1 METIAISRIADF
13 RKIAAGEPDWL
24 YRNRLAGW
32 QAYHSKPM
40 PERVQHIWKYT
51 SPDQFLVEH
60 PEGAMGVLPENAD
73 EDARKSIMIDPE
85 LAGYGLNKADLTIA
99 AKLQPEIAK
108 TGVVF
113 SDLLTA
119 VQTSPDLV
127 GQHLGKIIGADFG
140 KFEAANMA
148 LWNTGFF
155 LYIPP
160 NTIIEKPIFIH
171 RHPTGLQTI
180 TRLLVVVDSH
190 SEVTILDDF
199 NCHCTHEGE
208 QLNNVIEIFGKES
221 SNVKYVNIQR
231 LGPAAKIY
239 TNQRTYLERR
249 AKSLSV
255 FNALG
260 GAVAKM
266 NAGTILAG
274 EGADS
279 QMYGIAYGDNKQHF
293 DYHTYHHH
301 KAKQT
306 TSNIEFKVI
315 LKDKAQ
321 SAYTGLI
328 RIENDAPNCEAY
340 QENRNLLLNKGTK
353 ADSIPELEILND
365 QVRCTH
371 GATVGPLD
379 QDMMFYLKSRGFS
392 ESEAIRTLVGGFVE
406 STLGKMPETIGHVIH
421 ELVRVKMEE

>member
-1 METIAISRIADF
+1 METNTITNIAGF

-24 YRNRLAGW
+24 YNHRRLGW
-32 QAYHSKPM
+32 QAYHEKPL
-40 PERVQHIWKYT
+40 PDRVVHLWKYT
-51 SPDQFLVEH
+51 SPDLFLVDT
-60 PEGAMGVLPENAD
+60 PERAMGVLPENGD
-73 EDARKSIMIDPE
+73 EEARKSIMIDPE
-85 LAGYGLNKADLTIA
+85 LAGYGFNQGDMTIA

-108 TGVVF
+108 KGIVF

-119 VQTSPDLV
+119 IQTTPDLT
-127 GQHLGKIIGADFG
+127 GEYLGKIVGADYG

-160 NTIIEKPIFIH
+160 NVIVEKPIYIR
-171 RHPTGLQTI
+171 RHPTGLLTT
-180 TRLLVVVDSH
+180 TRLLVVVDRN
-190 SEVTILDDF
+190 SEVTIIDDF

-208 QLNNVIEIFGKES
+208 QANNVIEIFGKES

-231 LGPAAKIY
+231 FGPAARIY
-239 TNQRTYLERR
+239 TNQRTYLERH
-249 AKSLSV
+249 AKSVSI
-255 FNALG
+255 FNSLG

-266 NAGTILAG
+266 NAGTILGG

-279 QMYGIAYGDNKQHF
+279 QMYGVAFGDNRQHF

-301 KAKQT
+301 KAKAT

-340 QENRNLLLNKGTK
+340 QENRNLLLSKGTK

-392 ESEAIRTLVGGFVE
+392 ESEAVRTLVGGFVQ
-406 STLGKMPETIGHVIH
+406 STLGKMPETLGHIIG

>member
-1 METIAISRIADF
+1 MEINTIVKYIAEF
-13 RKIAAGEPDWL
+13 RKIAAGEPDWP
-24 YRNRLAGW
+24 
-32 QAYHSKPM
+32 YHEKPL
-40 PERVQHIWKYT
+40 PERVIHLWKYT
-51 SPDQFLVEH
+51 SPDQFLVDK
-60 PEGAMGVLPENAD
+60 PERAMGIIPENAD
-73 EDARKSIMIDPE
+73 EEARNSIMIDPE
-85 LAGYGLNKADLTIA
+85 LAGYGFNQGDMTIA
-99 AKLQPEIAK
+99 TKLQPAIAK

-113 SDLLTA
+113 SDLITA
-119 VQTSPDLV
+119 IQTTPDLT
-127 GQHLGKIIGADFG
+127 GEYLGKIVGAEYG

-155 LYIPP
+155 LYVPP
-160 NTIIEKPIFIH
+160 NVIVEKPIFIK
-171 RHPTGLQTI
+171 RHPTGLLTT
-180 TRLLVVVDSH
+180 TRLLVIVDKN
-190 SEVTILDDF
+190 SEATIIDDF

-208 QLNNVIEIFGKES
+208 QANNVIEIFGNES
-221 SNVKYVNIQR
+221 ANVKYVNIQR
-231 LGPAAKIY
+231 FGPAAKIY
-239 TNQRTYLERR
+239 TNQRTYLERH
-249 AKSLSV
+249 AKSISI
-255 FNALG
+255 FAALG

-266 NAGTILAG
+266 NAGTILGG

-279 QMYGIAYGDNKQHF
+279 QMYGVAFGDNRQHF
-293 DYHTYHHH
+293 DYHTFHHH
-301 KAKQT
+301 KAKAT

-379 QDMMFYLKSRGFS
+379 QDMMFYLKSRGLS
-392 ESEAIRTLVGGFVE
+392 APEAVRTLVGGFVQ
-406 STLGKMPETIGHVIH
+406 STLGKMPETLGHIIG